1 VPRSIDSRFT
11 LGGPAVIVV
20 VIVAWIS
27 AAFGGGCQSTTTT
40 TMTPQANP
48 SSPYVRKG
56 PAAVAAATAQPTSP
70 KNKESGPVISNTDP
84 CASRLHDI
92 CEPLLLYYL
101 KNNRLPGRLEEL
113 RDLPGFEQI
122 ELTCPVSKQAYLY
135 NPIGITSA
143 ESRARIIC
151 YDPTPAH
158 AGCRWAISIIE
169 PEDNGPLITK
179 VIGLP
184 ESHFSFMGG
193 R

>member
-1 VPRSIDSRFT
+1 VTRSIVSGFT
-11 LGGPAVIVV
+11 FAGLV
-20 VIVAWIS
+20 VIVAIIS
-27 AAFGGGCQSTTTT
+27 AAVGGGCQSTTTT
-40 TMTPQANP
+40 TPQSNS
-48 SSPYVRKG
+48 SSPYLRKA
-56 PAAVAAATAQPTSP
+56 PAAAAAAQPTGATN
-70 KNKESGPVISNTDP
+70 NKESGPAISNTDP

-101 KNNRLPGRLEEL
+101 KNHQLPGRLEDL

-135 NPIGITSA
+135 NPVGITTA

-169 PEDNGPLITK
+169 PEADNGPLITK

-184 ESHFSFMGG
+184 ESHFTFMGG

>member
-11 LGGPAVIVV
+11 FARLV
-20 VIVAWIS
+20 VILVALIS

-40 TMTPQANP
+40 MPQSNS
-48 SSPYVRKG
+48 SSPYVRKA
-56 PAAVAAATAQPTSP
+56 PAVAPAQPTVA

-101 KNNRLPGRLEEL
+101 KNGKLPGRLEEL

-135 NPIGITSA
+135 NPIGITTA

-169 PEDNGPLITK
+169 PEENNGPLITK